1 MAAQADEREA
11 LAGWQ
16 LERASAEAYERY
28 GVPAWSRALAR
39 GLLRIAAPG
48 PGERLLDVACGT
60 GIVARLAT
68 ETVGEA
74 GSVCGVDVNEAMLAV
89 ARDAGWGL
97 RPPVDWR
104 RGDAAALP
112 VDDESVDVV
121 TCQQALQFLP
131 DREAA
136 LREMRRVLV
145 PGGRLGLSVFRDG
158 RFNPLYAAFAELLER
173 HVGADAGTM
182 MRSPVRGVGG
192 GRPARTARRRRAA
205 RRPGPDRVRRRALP
219 VGRRDLLRR
228 RDGELAARRP
238 ARGARPRSARCP
250 RARPRGRARRAL
262 RRRRRR
268 RTARGPRGH
277 GARLTRAAAAMTA
290 SAERSTSSSVV
301 AQLETEM
308 RIAAMPCQRGA
319 AEPAGAVVLHR
330 RSRRG

>member
-1 MAAQADEREA
+1 MAARTDEREA

-16 LERASAEAYERY
+16 LERSSAEAYERY
-28 GVPAWSRALAR
+28 GVPAWSRALAQ

-97 RPPVDWR
+97 RPPIDWR

-131 DREAA
+131 DREGA

-145 PGGRLGLSVFRDG
+145 PGGRLALAVLRSIRH
-158 RFNPLYAAFAELLER
+158 NPGWEALAVLLER
-173 HVGADAGTM
+173 HTGSDAMRAPFPDLDAAELRELATSAGFRRVQVQILVAAAHYPSPEHVIRWEAALAPPGGPQLDLGSETGVALVRDYARAIDAYVDDAG
-182 MRSPVRGVGG
+182 VRFPQETWVV
-192 GRPARTARRRRAA
+192 T
-205 RRPGPDRVRRRALP
+205 
-219 VGRRDLLRR
+219 GRRL
-228 RDGELAARRP
+228 
-238 ARGARPRSARCP
+238 ARP
-250 RARPRGRARRAL
+250 
-262 RRRRRR
+262 
-268 RTARGPRGH
+268 
-277 GARLTRAAAAMTA
+277 
-290 SAERSTSSSVV
+290 
-301 AQLETEM
+301 
-308 RIAAMPCQRGA
+308 
-319 AEPAGAVVLHR
+319 
-330 RSRRG
+330 